1 MDMHA
6 RRARDKLVPLD
17 ILLRVRGRIVDN
29 PARDTQAG
37 VWAMEE
43 NRGHLNS
50 VGPPARALIDIDQA
64 ALLQAQPS
72 YKFLP

>member
-6 RRARDKLVPLD
+6 RRARDKFVPLD
-17 ILLRVRGRIVDN
+17 ISFRVRGRIVDN

-43 NRGHLNS
+43 NRVHPISL
-50 VGPPARALIDIDQA
+50 ARRVRAIIDLDQA
-64 ALLQAQPS
+64 TRLQAPPS
-72 YKFLP
+72 CILP